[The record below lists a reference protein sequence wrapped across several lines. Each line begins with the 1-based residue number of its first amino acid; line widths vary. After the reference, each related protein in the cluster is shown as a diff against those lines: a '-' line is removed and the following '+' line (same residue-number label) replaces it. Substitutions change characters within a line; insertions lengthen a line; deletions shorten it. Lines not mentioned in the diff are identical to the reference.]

1 MQIKPS
7 AHEQQCVAH
16 GRGSQPEALHQT
28 LHVRRRDLRHE
39 SQSERRDEQ
48 LGDRQDE
55 VESHHHP
62 RRNQNRLHFVGLHA
76 CEGGLAGQRQRE
88 EHQEEVGRGGD
99 THTDGDLHRRRDL
112 DVAFAQPAE
121 EPHDQR
127 REGHHEERVD
137 ALEDFGALDDRE
149 AQVYVDDVQIHV
161 VTGEVGQRIAVLM
174 ERNPEEDHHAEH
186 GEKRIDA
193 LADLLRRH
201 RDLGGGSLPAL
212 GRSLLRGIGEA
223 FLVRHV
229 DHQRNEH
236 HHDSGDE
243 GVVETAVENVEVA
256 VAEGMQVTDGRTVEV
271 SRIGIRGE
279 VGKPLAGHVLTFGKV
294 FVAEFGQ
301 LGVVVEII
309 DLEPPVAHADG
320 HEWREEA
327 ADVDE
332 HVEDLESRLALGAEL
347 LVVVHLP
354 HQRLEIALEK
364 AVAEGDDQQSEA
376 GQRQIERQAGNR
388 RGRGNGDQQVTQRHH
403 HQPPHDGAL
412 VVLGLVGDDTADKR
426 QQVDRSVESRIDVTR
441 RGLVETELGG
451 DEQGQDRHHDVET
464 ESLAHIGQSRGDQSL
479 GLSFHKLIFGV
490 SNK

>member
-1 MQIKPS
+1 
-7 AHEQQCVAH
+7 
-16 GRGSQPEALHQT
+16 
-28 LHVRRRDLRHE
+28 
-39 SQSERRDEQ
+39 
-48 LGDRQDE
+48 
-55 VESHHHP
+55 
-62 RRNQNRLHFVGLHA
+62 
-76 CEGGLAGQRQRE
+76 
-88 EHQEEVGRGGD
+88 
-99 THTDGDLHRRRDL
+99 
-112 DVAFAQPAE
+112 
-121 EPHDQR
+121 
-127 REGHHEERVD
+127 
-137 ALEDFGALDDRE
+137 
-149 AQVYVDDVQIHV
+149 
-161 VTGEVGQRIAVLM
+161 M